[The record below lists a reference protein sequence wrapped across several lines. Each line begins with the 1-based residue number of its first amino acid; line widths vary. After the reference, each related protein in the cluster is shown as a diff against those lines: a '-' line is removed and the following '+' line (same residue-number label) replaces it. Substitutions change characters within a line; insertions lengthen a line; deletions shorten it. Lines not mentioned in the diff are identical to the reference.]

1 LCKKVH
7 NKYMGNKLNN
17 KKGANMKL
25 TKKELDVFY
34 HLLHSQV
41 TSMDPVEIEDE
52 IQDSGDIFSI
62 KSMKDAQDLEAKILK
77 MMKELA

>member
-77 MMKELA
+77 MMKEVA

>member
-1 LCKKVH
+1 
-7 NKYMGNKLNN
+7 MGNKLNN

-41 TSMDPVEIEDE
+41 TSIDPVEIEDE

-77 MMKELA
+77 MMKEVA

>member
-1 LCKKVH
+1 
-7 NKYMGNKLNN
+7 MGNKLNN

-77 MMKELA
+77 MMKEVA

>member
-1 LCKKVH
+1 
-7 NKYMGNKLNN
+7 MGNKLNN

-62 KSMKDAQDLEAKILK
+62 KSMKDAKDLEVKILK
-77 MMKELA
+77 MMKEVA